1 MKAKMICC
9 VCGKFLYWTDT
20 SDGRDSHAY
29 CPKHFAIEMQKLDE
43 WLRNREALH
52 QQEEPA
58 AEGDSQ

>member
-1 MKAKMICC
+1 MQAKMICC

-43 WLRNREALH
+43 WLRGQEAVR
-52 QQEEPA
+52 QQKEA
-58 AEGDSQ
+58 